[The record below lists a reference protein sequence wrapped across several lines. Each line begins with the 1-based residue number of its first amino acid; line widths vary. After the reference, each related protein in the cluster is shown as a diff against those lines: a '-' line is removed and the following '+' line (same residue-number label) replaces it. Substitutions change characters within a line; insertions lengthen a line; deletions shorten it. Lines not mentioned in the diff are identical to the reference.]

1 LGSDHLTCVKYVVG
15 RVAYAQTELKRS
27 VRRTS
32 SVPRICQM
40 EAMDERSVWETIS
53 TAPYDRD
60 IEIAVI
66 ETDHVYPLIF
76 ACRRTANGWVKA
88 SSRERLRIDPT
99 HWRPWQD

>member
-1 LGSDHLTCVKYVVG
+1 MQNV
-15 RVAYAQTELKRS
+15 RAIFAELKRS
-27 VRRTS
+27 ARG
-32 SVPRICQM
+32 ICQM

-60 IEIAVI
+60 IEVAVI

-76 ACRRTANGWVKA
+76 ACRRTANGWFKA
-88 SSRERLRIDPT
+88 STRERLRIDPT